1 MGDGFKVDRLGD
13 IAAHARIVALFA
25 VGGKGVGRHGKDGH
39 IVVGTV
45 TGADT
50 AGGLHAV
57 HHRHLHV
64 HEHRKIA
71 AGGRLFKHFHCLLPV
86 LGPVHFQTNALQQL
100 HGDLSVQG
108 IVLGQQ
114 HPFAGKVGGGLPRL
128 VRGQHGGALGVV
140 LFCLIHKINFLRVA
154 DCLMPCVILAQAVG
168 RWGNFINQEVYGP
181 KVTDPALQWF
191 PFSVFIEDVGE
202 WHYAF
207 FFYESILDLI
217 IFALL
222 FTLMWK
228 FVKKP
233 HGLATAGY
241 FFGYGLVRSVME
253 PLRDSQFI
261 LGSEVAVSQ
270 LFAMGMAL
278 AGILLFV
285 AVLYFNRR
293 KYGSAFGAV
302 SGEPLA
308 ILPKYYT
315 QEQRRKMEE
324 EKKKKLAAAQN
335 AMQAGNAATDE
346 QKKSQDG
353 SEK

>member
-1 MGDGFKVDRLGD
+1 MKEPNYFIPDRSFSIFGFDIYYYAVCIVSGIILATIVCAFLFKRRNLPTDWVIDLLLCILPLG
-13 IAAHARIVALFA
+13 IIGARTFFCLT
-25 VGGKGVGRHGKDGH
+25 DP
-39 IVVGTV
+39 GTSI
-45 TGADT
+45 TEWFSKFRD
-50 AGGLHAV
+50 GGLS
-57 HHRHLHV
+57 
-64 HEHRKIA
+64 II
-71 AGGRLFKHFHCLLPV
+71 GGVC
-86 LGPVHFQTNALQQL
+86 
-100 HGDLSVQG
+100 
-108 IVLGQQ
+108 
-114 HPFAGKVGGGLPRL
+114 
-128 VRGQHGGALGVV
+128 GGALGVV

-181 KVTDPALQWF
+181 LVTDSALQWF

-207 FFYESILDLI
+207 FFYESVLDLI
-217 IFALL
+217 IFAVL

-228 FVKKP
+228 YVKKP

-261 LGSEVAVSQ
+261 LGSEVAISQ

-278 AGILLFV
+278 AGILLFF

-335 AMQAGNAATDE
+335 AGKAENAVTDE
-346 QKKSQDG
+346 QNKPQDR